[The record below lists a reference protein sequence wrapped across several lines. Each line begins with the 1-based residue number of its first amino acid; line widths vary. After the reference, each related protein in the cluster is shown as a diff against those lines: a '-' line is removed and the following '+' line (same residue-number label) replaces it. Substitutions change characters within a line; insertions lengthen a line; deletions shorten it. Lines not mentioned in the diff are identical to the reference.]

1 MARGR
6 GGRTTDGHGA
16 AKAREAMVARL
27 RAGGITDRRVLAA
40 MGEVPRERFLRPELA
55 GEAYGDH
62 PLDIGRGQ
70 TISSPWIVAF
80 SVAALQQ
87 PPSARVLEIGTGSG
101 YAAAVL
107 ARCVGEVVTVER
119 DPELAERA
127 RGLLAELA
135 PNAEVRTGDGT
146 RGAADRAPFDGIVV
160 TALASGAIPPDLV
173 DQLAPGGTIVCPVGD
188 HRVGT
193 LVRRRDGRT
202 EHLADVSFVPLVPGS
217 ADR

>member
-1 MARGR
+1 MAPVRED
-6 GGRTTDGHGA
+6 RTAAGHDA

-40 MGEVPRERFLRPELA
+40 MGEVPRERFLRPDLA

-80 SVAALQQ
+80 SVASLQQ
-87 PPSARVLEIGTGSG
+87 PPSAQVLEIGTGSG

-107 ARCVGEVVTVER
+107 ARCVGQVVTVER
-119 DPELAERA
+119 DPVLAERA
-127 RGLLAELA
+127 RALLAELA
-135 PNAEVRTGDGT
+135 PGVEVRTGDGT
-146 RGAADRAPFDGIVV
+146 RGAPDRAPFDGVVV
-160 TALASGAIPPDLV
+160 TALASGTIPPDLV

-193 LVRRRDGRT
+193 LVRYRDGRT
-202 EHLADVSFVPLVPGS
+202 EHLADVSFVPLVPDS
-217 ADR
+217 PDR